1 MVKTIE
7 ILYWNNK
14 KFAYV
19 TLCRVVNINLVIK
32 LVSCI
37 TNSNDQNHRLFA
49 YSLEGHRVK
58 YKLFQ
63 LLRVLGYE
71 RATSLTVDSICYCKN
86 NENRLTIPKNVIG
99 FAR

>member
-7 ILYWNNK
+7 ILYCNNK
-14 KFAYV
+14 KAAYT

-37 TNSNDQNHRLFA
+37 TNSNDQKHRLFR

-58 YKLFQ
+58 YSLSQ
-63 LLRVLGYE
+63 LLKVLGYE
-71 RATSLTVDSICYCKN
+71 KSTSIAVDSICYCKN
-86 NENRLTIPKNVIG
+86 NENRLIILNNVIG
-99 FAR
+99 FA